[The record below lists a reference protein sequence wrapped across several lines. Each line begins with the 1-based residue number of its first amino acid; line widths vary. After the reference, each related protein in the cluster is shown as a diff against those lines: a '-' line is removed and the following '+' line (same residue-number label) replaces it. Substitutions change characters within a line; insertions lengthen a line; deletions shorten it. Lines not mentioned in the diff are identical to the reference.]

1 MRRLFAWVS
10 LVIGCLSILASGAIL
25 RLWIFRSRASALY
38 ADNVLFLD
46 CVLILLPLILIW
58 LIVLRRRSGRRRWPA
73 LDRTAFSSTV
83 AAMVLL
89 LGLTGSLV
97 VADSFV
103 RFEVHDEGKIPLRE
117 IVISGRGG
125 TGRIR
130 ELAPGSRKTVS
141 VACRWILGKAE
152 GEIRIRY
159 RIGDQ
164 VRIRIVYS
172 ARKEVTDDGVEI
184 RIDESGARR
193 SPGGM
198 LFPPPGEP

>member
-1 MRRLFAWVS
+1 VRRLFASVS
-10 LVIGCLSILASGAIL
+10 LAAGVLSILASVAIL
-25 RLWIFRSRASALY
+25 RLWIFRGRASALY

-46 CVLILLPLILIW
+46 CVLILLPLILVW
-58 LIVLRRRSGRRRWPA
+58 LAVLRRRPGRRWPA
-73 LDRTAFSSTV
+73 LDQAAFASTV

-89 LGLTGSLV
+89 LGLTGSLG

-103 RFEVHDEGKIPLRE
+103 RFEVCDEGRVPLRE

-125 TGRIR
+125 TGPIQ
-130 ELAPGSRKTVS
+130 ELTPGSRKTVS
-141 VACRWILGKAE
+141 VACRGILGKAE

-164 VRIRIVYS
+164 IRTRIVYS
-172 ARKEVTDDGVEI
+172 VRKEVTDDAVMI

-193 SPGGM
+193 SPGGL